1 MCQISLTLNTLNL
14 HIIINSWSNRF
25 PDKFPLWRNTSCFF
39 LNMYGEALRMDLLIW
54 FISICRLCRFK
65 FATRYTIHKY
75 IQSQGSS
82 WFCMSS
88 PSRIDK
94 NRHQRTSVTCSFEM
108 KGSLLTKSKQS
119 KPLIFPEVLGT
130 NRPYRHS
137 TLHQLR
143 AANPPISNSKSTG
156 AKKTTNRWWF
166 QTCYIRIYFTPIPGE
181 MIQFDGRIFFKWVET
196 TN

>member
-1 MCQISLTLNTLNL
+1 
-14 HIIINSWSNRF
+14 
-25 PDKFPLWRNTSCFF
+25 
-39 LNMYGEALRMDLLIW
+39 MYGEALRMDLLIW

-143 AANPPISNSKSTG
+143 AATSQSQNPSPQGRRKRRTGGGFKLVIYTYIFHPDPWGDDPIWRAYFSNG
-156 AKKTTNRWWF
+156 L
-166 QTCYIRIYFTPIPGE
+166 I
-181 MIQFDGRIFFKWVET
+181 ET